1 MMNKLFN
8 VSTMPLLGMVFLF
21 MAACSDDADNSDPNN
36 DIQNIEM
43 PSSGAES
50 PIVSGK
56 LVVIRGNGF
65 SENSEIWFQTS
76 SRSDEKKADVIS
88 YSDES
93 ISFIA
98 PNMTGNCDVI
108 LRQEGKEKTLGQMF
122 LEEKDVDNMNDYTY
136 AAGYNVVD
144 FEDNENAFPILYVF
158 DRQSG
163 DFEKKNELP
172 NGEIIKFILA
182 ENNGNQ
188 NIYYFKRCLP
198 ISKEVSL
205 YKYNLAKQ
213 EEKKVCANWLNK
225 FYNASPGMAIGMI
238 ENTLC
243 GLEASVDK
251 GFEIVSFDD
260 NGKTTLLKKAF
271 PYDRINGKYV
281 TQFYCEDD
289 NLLFNYD
296 SKSRCVLVTGSI
308 RFEDDRESFDCL
320 LSLNMKTGDI
330 KLLRDE
336 QNDAY
341 YYEVLNT
348 KQGFVLLEIGK
359 DIDKTIVKTIN
370 PETLETTTSI
380 LAEIDEYITSAIYN
394 EKTNS
399 IYWESSNGTSEDYV
413 MEYNFDSKEVSV
425 SNSSLPYIE
434 ALFSIKY

>member
-1 MMNKLFN
+1 
-8 VSTMPLLGMVFLF
+8 MPLLGMVFLF

-76 SRSDEKKADVIS
+76 SRSGEKKADVIS

-341 YYEVLNT
+341 YYEVLNA

-370 PETLETTTSI
+370 PETLETTSI

>member
-1 MMNKLFN
+1 
-8 VSTMPLLGMVFLF
+8 MPLLGMVFLF

-56 LVVIRGNGF
+56 LVVVRGNGF

-370 PETLETTTSI
+370 PETLETTSI

>member
-1 MMNKLFN
+1 
-8 VSTMPLLGMVFLF
+8 MPLLGMVFLF

-76 SRSDEKKADVIS
+76 SRSGEKKADVIS

-348 KQGFVLLEIGK
+348 KQGFVLLEIEK

-370 PETLETTTSI
+370 PETLETTSI

-413 MEYNFDSKEVSV
+413 MEYTFDSKEVSV

-434 ALFSIKY
+434 ALFSTKY

>member
-1 MMNKLFN
+1 MNKLFN

-76 SRSDEKKADVIS
+76 SRSGEKKADVIS

-370 PETLETTTSI
+370 PETLETTSI

-413 MEYNFDSKEVSV
+413 MEYTFDSKEVSV

>member
-1 MMNKLFN
+1 
-8 VSTMPLLGMVFLF
+8 MPLLGMVFLF

-76 SRSDEKKADVIS
+76 SRSGEKKADVIS

-136 AAGYNVVD
+136 AAGYDVVD

-370 PETLETTTSI
+370 PETLETTSI

-413 MEYNFDSKEVSV
+413 MEYTFDSKEVSV

-434 ALFSIKY
+434 ALFSTKY

>member
-1 MMNKLFN
+1 
-8 VSTMPLLGMVFLF
+8 MPLLGMVFLF

-76 SRSDEKKADVIS
+76 SRSGEKKADVIS

-320 LSLNMKTGDI
+320 LFLNMKTGDI

-370 PETLETTTSI
+370 PETLETTSI

-413 MEYNFDSKEVSV
+413 MEYTFDSKEVSV

-434 ALFSIKY
+434 ALFSTKY

>member
-1 MMNKLFN
+1 
-8 VSTMPLLGMVFLF
+8 MPLLGMVFLF

-76 SRSDEKKADVIS
+76 SRSGEKKADVIS

-122 LEEKDVDNMNDYTY
+122 LEEKDVDNMNDYIY

-144 FEDNENAFPILYVF
+144 FEGNENAFPILYVF

-198 ISKEVSL
+198 ISKEVCL

-348 KQGFVLLEIGK
+348 KLGFVLLEIGK

-370 PETLETTTSI
+370 PETLETTSI
-380 LAEIDEYITSAIYN
+380 LAEIDKYITSAIYN

>member
-205 YKYNLAKQ
+205 YKYNL
-213 EEKKVCANWLNK
+213 
-225 FYNASPGMAIGMI
+225 
-238 ENTLC
+238 
-243 GLEASVDK
+243 
-251 GFEIVSFDD
+251 
-260 NGKTTLLKKAF
+260 
-271 PYDRINGKYV
+271 
-281 TQFYCEDD
+281 
-289 NLLFNYD
+289 
-296 SKSRCVLVTGSI
+296 
-308 RFEDDRESFDCL
+308 
-320 LSLNMKTGDI
+320 SLI
-330 KLLRDE
+330 H
-336 QNDAY
+336 
-341 YYEVLNT
+341 
-348 KQGFVLLEIGK
+348 I
-359 DIDKTIVKTIN
+359 
-370 PETLETTTSI
+370 
-380 LAEIDEYITSAIYN
+380 
-394 EKTNS
+394 
-399 IYWESSNGTSEDYV
+399 
-413 MEYNFDSKEVSV
+413 
-425 SNSSLPYIE
+425 
-434 ALFSIKY
+434 

>member
-1 MMNKLFN
+1 
-8 VSTMPLLGMVFLF
+8 MPLLGMVFLF

-76 SRSDEKKADVIS
+76 SRSGEKKADVIS

-122 LEEKDVDNMNDYTY
+122 LEEREVDNMNDYTY

-144 FEDNENAFPILYVF
+144 FEDNENAFPILYVY

-163 DFEKKNELP
+163 DFEKKDELP

-370 PETLETTTSI
+370 PETLETTSI

-399 IYWESSNGTSEDYV
+399 IYCESSNGTSEDYV

>member
-1 MMNKLFN
+1 
-8 VSTMPLLGMVFLF
+8 
-21 MAACSDDADNSDPNN
+21 
-36 DIQNIEM
+36 
-43 PSSGAES
+43 
-50 PIVSGK
+50 
-56 LVVIRGNGF
+56 
-65 SENSEIWFQTS
+65 
-76 SRSDEKKADVIS
+76 
-88 YSDES
+88 
-93 ISFIA
+93 
-98 PNMTGNCDVI
+98 
-108 LRQEGKEKTLGQMF
+108 
-122 LEEKDVDNMNDYTY
+122 
-136 AAGYNVVD
+136 
-144 FEDNENAFPILYVF
+144 
-158 DRQSG
+158 
-163 DFEKKNELP
+163 
-172 NGEIIKFILA
+172 
-182 ENNGNQ
+182 
-188 NIYYFKRCLP
+188 
-198 ISKEVSL
+198 
-205 YKYNLAKQ
+205 
-213 EEKKVCANWLNK
+213 
-225 FYNASPGMAIGMI
+225 MAIGMI

-370 PETLETTTSI
+370 PETLETTSI

-413 MEYNFDSKEVSV
+413 MEYTFDSKEVSV

-434 ALFSIKY
+434 ALFSTKY

>member
-370 PETLETTTSI
+370 PETLETTSI

-413 MEYNFDSKEVSV
+413 MEYNFDSKEVNV

>member
-50 PIVSGK
+50 PIVRGK
-56 LVVIRGNGF
+56 LVLIRGNCF
-65 SENSEIWFQTS
+65 SETSEIWFQTS
-76 SRSDEKKADVIS
+76 SRSGEKKADVIS

-144 FEDNENAFPILYVF
+144 FEDNENTFPILYVF

-370 PETLETTTSI
+370 PETLETTSI

>member
-21 MAACSDDADNSDPNN
+21 MAAYSDDADNSDPNN

-225 FYNASPGMAIGMI
+225 FYNASLGMAIGMI

-370 PETLETTTSI
+370 PETLETTSI

>member
-76 SRSDEKKADVIS
+76 SRSGEKKADVIS

-370 PETLETTTSI
+370 PETLETTSI

-413 MEYNFDSKEVSV
+413 MEYTFDSKEVSV

>member
-1 MMNKLFN
+1 MNKLFN

-21 MAACSDDADNSDPNN
+21 MVACSDDADNSAPNN

-76 SRSDEKKADVIS
+76 SRSGEKKADVIS

-296 SKSRCVLVTGSI
+296 SKSRCILVTGSI
-308 RFEDDRESFDCL
+308 RFENDRESFDCL

-330 KLLRDE
+330 KLLHDK

-370 PETLETTTSI
+370 PETLETTSI

>member
-1 MMNKLFN
+1 MNKLFN

-76 SRSDEKKADVIS
+76 SRSGEKKADVIS

-144 FEDNENAFPILYVF
+144 FEDNENTFPILYVF

-370 PETLETTTSI
+370 PETLETTSI

-399 IYWESSNGTSEDYV
+399 IYWESSNGTSKDYV

>member
-1 MMNKLFN
+1 
-8 VSTMPLLGMVFLF
+8 MPLLGMVFLF

-76 SRSDEKKADVIS
+76 SRSGEKKADVIS

-144 FEDNENAFPILYVF
+144 FEDNENTFPILYVF

-281 TQFYCEDD
+281 TQFYYEDD

-370 PETLETTTSI
+370 PETLETTSI

>member
-1 MMNKLFN
+1 
-8 VSTMPLLGMVFLF
+8 MPLLGMVFLF
-21 MAACSDDADNSDPNN
+21 MVACSDDADNSDPNN

-76 SRSDEKKADVIS
+76 SRSGEKKADVIS

-144 FEDNENAFPILYVF
+144 FEDNENTFPILYVF

-251 GFEIVSFDD
+251 GFEFVSFDD
-260 NGKTTLLKKAF
+260 NGKTTLVKKAF

-370 PETLETTTSI
+370 PETLETTSI

>member
-8 VSTMPLLGMVFLF
+8 VSTMPLLGIVFLF

-76 SRSDEKKADVIS
+76 SRSGEKKADVIS

-359 DIDKTIVKTIN
+359 NIDKTIVKTIN
-370 PETLETTTSI
+370 PETLETTSI
-380 LAEIDEYITSAIYN
+380 LAEIDKYITSAIYN

>member
-1 MMNKLFN
+1 
-8 VSTMPLLGMVFLF
+8 MPLLGMVFLF

-296 SKSRCVLVTGSI
+296 TKSRCVLVTGSI

-370 PETLETTTSI
+370 PETLETTSI

>member
-1 MMNKLFN
+1 
-8 VSTMPLLGMVFLF
+8 MPLLGMVFLF

-76 SRSDEKKADVIS
+76 SRSGEKKADVIS

-370 PETLETTTSI
+370 LETLETTSI

-413 MEYNFDSKEVSV
+413 MEYTFDSKEVSV

-434 ALFSIKY
+434 ALFSTKY

>member
-76 SRSDEKKADVIS
+76 SRSGEKKADVIS

-144 FEDNENAFPILYVF
+144 FEDNENTFPILYVF

-281 TQFYCEDD
+281 TQFYYEDD

-370 PETLETTTSI
+370 PETLETTSI

>member
-1 MMNKLFN
+1 MNKLFN

-76 SRSDEKKADVIS
+76 SRSGEKKADVIS

-144 FEDNENAFPILYVF
+144 FEDNENTFPILYVF

-281 TQFYCEDD
+281 TQFYYEDD

-370 PETLETTTSI
+370 PETLETTSI

>member
-76 SRSDEKKADVIS
+76 SRSGEKKADVIS

-359 DIDKTIVKTIN
+359 NIDKTIVKTIN
-370 PETLETTTSI
+370 PETLETTSI
-380 LAEIDEYITSAIYN
+380 LAEIDKYITSAIYN

>member
-76 SRSDEKKADVIS
+76 SRSGEKKADVIS

-370 PETLETTTSI
+370 PETLETTSI

-434 ALFSIKY
+434 TLFSIKY

>member
-76 SRSDEKKADVIS
+76 SRSGEKKADVIS

-370 PETLETTTSI
+370 PETLETTSI

-413 MEYNFDSKEVSV
+413 MEYTFDSKEVSV

-434 ALFSIKY
+434 TLFSIKY

>member
-1 MMNKLFN
+1 
-8 VSTMPLLGMVFLF
+8 MPLLGMVFLF

-370 PETLETTTSI
+370 PETLETTSI

-413 MEYNFDSKEVSV
+413 MEYNFDSKEVNV

>member
-1 MMNKLFN
+1 
-8 VSTMPLLGMVFLF
+8 MPLLGMVFLF

-330 KLLRDE
+330 KLLCDE

-370 PETLETTTSI
+370 PETLETTSI

-425 SNSSLPYIE
+425 SNGSLPYIE

>member
-1 MMNKLFN
+1 
-8 VSTMPLLGMVFLF
+8 MPLLGMVFLF

-76 SRSDEKKADVIS
+76 SRSGEKKADVIS

-144 FEDNENAFPILYVF
+144 FEDNENTFPILYVF

-163 DFEKKNELP
+163 DFEKKDELP

-205 YKYNLAKQ
+205 YKYNLAKR

-370 PETLETTTSI
+370 PETLETTSI

>member
-1 MMNKLFN
+1 M
-8 VSTMPLLGMVFLF
+8 TLLGMVFLF
-21 MAACSDDADNSDPNN
+21 MTACSDDADNSDPNN

-370 PETLETTTSI
+370 PETLETTSI

>member
-1 MMNKLFN
+1 
-8 VSTMPLLGMVFLF
+8 MPLLGMVFLF

-76 SRSDEKKADVIS
+76 SRSGEKKADVIS

-172 NGEIIKFILA
+172 NGEITKFILA

-370 PETLETTTSI
+370 PETLETTSI

>member
-1 MMNKLFN
+1 
-8 VSTMPLLGMVFLF
+8 MPLLGMVFLF

-76 SRSDEKKADVIS
+76 SRSGEKKADVIS

-359 DIDKTIVKTIN
+359 NIDKTIVKTIN
-370 PETLETTTSI
+370 PETLETTSI
-380 LAEIDEYITSAIYN
+380 LAEIDKYITSAIYN

>member
-76 SRSDEKKADVIS
+76 SRSGEKKADVIS

-108 LRQEGKEKTLGQMF
+108 LRQEGKEKTLGHMF

-144 FEDNENAFPILYVF
+144 FEDNENTFPILYVF

-370 PETLETTTSI
+370 PETLETTSI

>member
-76 SRSDEKKADVIS
+76 SRSGEKKADVIS

-144 FEDNENAFPILYVF
+144 FEDNENTFPILYVF

-320 LSLNMKTGDI
+320 LSLNMKTGGI

-370 PETLETTTSI
+370 PETLETTSI

>member
-1 MMNKLFN
+1 
-8 VSTMPLLGMVFLF
+8 MPLLGMVFLF

-76 SRSDEKKADVIS
+76 SRSGEKRADVIS

-260 NGKTTLLKKAF
+260 NGKTTLLKNAF

-370 PETLETTTSI
+370 SETLETTSI

-425 SNSSLPYIE
+425 SNGSLPYIE

>member
-76 SRSDEKKADVIS
+76 SRSGEKKADVIS

-122 LEEKDVDNMNDYTY
+122 LEEKDVNNMNDYIY

-172 NGEIIKFILA
+172 NGKIIKFILA

-260 NGKTTLLKKAF
+260 NGKTTLLKRAF

-370 PETLETTTSI
+370 PETLETTSI
-380 LAEIDEYITSAIYN
+380 LAEIDKYITSAIYN

-425 SNSSLPYIE
+425 SNTSLPYIE

>member
-1 MMNKLFN
+1 MNKLFN

-21 MAACSDDADNSDPNN
+21 MVACSDDADNSDPNN

-76 SRSDEKKADVIS
+76 SRSGEKKADVIS

-144 FEDNENAFPILYVF
+144 FEDNENTFPILYVF

-251 GFEIVSFDD
+251 GFEFVSFDD
-260 NGKTTLLKKAF
+260 NGKTTLVKKAF

-370 PETLETTTSI
+370 PETLETTSI

>member
-1 MMNKLFN
+1 
-8 VSTMPLLGMVFLF
+8 MPLLGMVFLF

-76 SRSDEKKADVIS
+76 SRSGEKKADVIS

-144 FEDNENAFPILYVF
+144 FEDNENTFPILYVF

-251 GFEIVSFDD
+251 GFEFVSFDD

-370 PETLETTTSI
+370 PETLETTSI

>member
-1 MMNKLFN
+1 
-8 VSTMPLLGMVFLF
+8 MPLLGMVFLF

-56 LVVIRGNGF
+56 LVVIHGNGF

-76 SRSDEKKADVIS
+76 SRSGEKKADVIS

-144 FEDNENAFPILYVF
+144 FEDNENTFPILYVF

-370 PETLETTTSI
+370 PETLETTSI